1 MVDNPNQIPLSLSG
15 QQMRISNRIAKAYSS
30 NKIRTIQDLFYATYG
45 TYLMDDGRIAKD
57 APVITS
63 TTGARNIIYGAG
75 LMAQVLVG
83 ANSFG
88 ALPKKPWSKTGYR
101 AITAADTTDLGLAEN
116 GAIPATTK
124 PTMAAVDVTVRLLPA
139 SFDMSSTQMKLSG
152 KDDVVTWEEL
162 QAYEQQEYKN
172 KLNRALH
179 VNMGTLTGPSGDGT
193 GMQSLDRVCGSAAE
207 NTAMSYTTGDED
219 IYGLDRTTASWA
231 DAYVGHA
238 STVDRYLALSHID
251 TMLQNVEPYWNEG
264 SRQNKVC
271 ITGYDTALRIGQL
284 LQSQLRYTK
293 ERVTMTVNGIKT
305 APGVDAG
312 FEVASYDGIPIIRDS
327 NVNKDTIS
335 RIYML
340 DLDHVWIGMLQP
352 ITYLESEDYQ
362 AIDKFGREGV
372 YYMEGELVCDLF
384 KAQGKVMD
392 LK

>member
-1 MVDNPNQIPLSLSG
+1 MVELSPSMAG
-15 QQMRISNRIAKAYSS
+15 QQMRISNRIAKAYGS

-45 TYLMDDGRIAKD
+45 TYLMDDVRLAKTD
-57 APVITS
+57 APVVTG
-63 TTGARNIIYGAG
+63 TTGARNILYGAG

-88 ALPKKPWSKTGYR
+88 ALAKKPWQKSGYR
-101 AITAADTTDLGLAEN
+101 VITAAGSTGSPGLAEN
-116 GAIPATTK
+116 AAIPATLK
-124 PTMAAVDVTVRLLPA
+124 PTMLAVDITPKVLAA
-139 SFDMSSTQMKLSG
+139 SFDMSSTHIKLSG

-172 KLNRALH
+172 RLNRELH
-179 VNMGTLTGPSGDGT
+179 VNMGTLTGPSADGT
-193 GMQSLDRVCGSAAE
+193 GMQSLDRVVGSSAE
-207 NTAMSYTTGDED
+207 NTAMSYTAADED
-219 IYGLDRTTASWA
+219 IYGIDRSAATDLWA

-238 STVDRYLALSHID
+238 STVDRYISLSLID
-251 TMLQNVEPYWNEG
+251 TMLQNVEPYWKEG
-264 SRQNKVC
+264 SRQNKVM
-271 ITGYDTALRIGQL
+271 ITGYDTALRVAQL

-293 ERVTMTVNGIKT
+293 ERVTMSVGGVKT

-327 NVNKDTIS
+327 NVRADTIS
-335 RIYML
+335 RLYTV
-340 DLDHVWIGMLQP
+340 DLDHCWIGMLQP

-372 YYMEGELVCDLF
+372 YYMEAELVCDMF
-384 KAQGKVMD
+384 KAQGKIMD

>member
-1 MVDNPNQIPLSLSG
+1 MVINPNEMPASLSG
-15 QQMRISNRIAKAYSS
+15 QQMRISNRIAKAYSL

-45 TYLMDDGRIAKD
+45 ITMEESQRIAKD
-57 APVITS
+57 APVLTS
-63 TTGARNIIYGAG
+63 TTAARNILYGAG
-75 LMAQVLVG
+75 LMAQVIVA

-88 ALPKKPWSKTGYR
+88 CLPKKPWSKTGYR

-116 GAIPATTK
+116 GAIPATLK
-124 PTMAAVDVTVRLLPA
+124 PTFQAIDVTVKLLPA
-139 SFDMSSTQMKLSG
+139 SFDMSSTQIKLQG
-152 KDDVVTWEEL
+152 KDDVVTWEDL
-162 QAYEQQEYKN
+162 QKYEQQEYKN
-172 KLNRALH
+172 KLNRSLH

-193 GMQSLDRVCGSAAE
+193 GMQSLDRVCGSNAE
-207 NTAMSYTTGDED
+207 NTAMSYTGDDEN
-219 IYGLDRTTASWA
+219 IYGIDRSTYAWA

-238 STVDRYLALSHID
+238 STVDRYISLDLLD
-251 TMLQNVEPYWNEG
+251 TMLSNVEPYWEEG
-264 SRQNKVC
+264 SRENKVC

-293 ERVTMTVNGIKT
+293 ERVTMTVNGVKT
-305 APGVDAG
+305 APGHDAG

-335 RIYML
+335 RVYML
-340 DLDHVWIGMLQP
+340 DLNHVWIGMLQP

-362 AIDKFGREGV
+362 ALDKFGREGV

-384 KAQGKVMD
+384 KAQGKIMD

>member
-45 TYLMDDGRIAKD
+45 TYLMDDSRIAKD
-57 APVITS
+57 APVLTS

-101 AITAADTTDLGLAEN
+101 AITAADTTALGLAEN

-139 SFDMSSTQMKLSG
+139 SFDMSSTQMKLKG

-172 KLNRALH
+172 KLNRSLH
-179 VNMGTLTGPSGDGT
+179 VNMGTLTGPSADGT
-193 GMQSLDRVCGSAAE
+193 GMQSIDRVCGSAAE
-207 NTAMSYTTGDED
+207 NTAMSYDTADED

-238 STVDRYLALSHID
+238 STVDRYLALSHLD

-264 SRQNKVC
+264 SRQNKVM

-335 RIYML
+335 RVYTL

-372 YYMEGELVCDLF
+372 YYMEGELICDLF